1 MSDVT
6 TTTGV
11 TGAGGGDMIRITG
24 MNTGLD
30 VDALVTKMMKAEQTK
45 IDTAKQNEQLV
56 EWKQEAYQTIIK
68 DVKSFQSKYFDSL
81 NKDTYVLSSDF
92 FSSYAASSVDEKIA
106 TAKTGVGAQIGTYD
120 IATGNIASAA
130 TKSGVNLSVTS
141 GFTASN
147 WSSKKIGFSI
157 NDGSVVTI
165 DLSDIT
171 SSSLITDT
179 VDKINAQISSNSS
192 LTGKIK
198 AVVSGTNNIQFQ
210 ALTTNS
216 VKIDKDSTTVT
227 NDMDSLKGRV
237 INPSTS
243 TTMAELGL
251 ESDGTSTLK
260 LNYNGN
266 DISIETKSTDKLSDV
281 INNINTATNGDVTAS
296 FSQLTGKFTI
306 KTSSTGSSQSLKV
319 ESGSSSDVLSA
330 LGLSADTEA
339 VKGKDASVSITP
351 PGGSAVTLTESTNT
365 FTIDGITYNL
375 LKNGSTS
382 ITVTQDADKVYD
394 KINDFIQSYNSIV
407 DEIEEKLG
415 EKKDKNY
422 PALTDAQKEKMS
434 ESQIK
439 TWEDKAKIGVLR
451 NDDNLQKLLTDLR
464 SAFTTGVDGNT
475 LTFGKYGTNAIG
487 IDTNYDAS
495 LTDLTNY
502 NVSTSSSSSSSY
514 VTQGGKIYIADKTK
528 LVDAIKNHSD
538 ELAKFFTATSDSTD
552 KTQKYQKEGVL
563 SRLDDIWDNNVGYTG
578 TTLNSATL
586 TKYANNRDDHSLY
599 GASGDDTLPDQ
610 IYYKQKAV
618 TDLQSEYKTMQE
630 SYYEKFSKLE
640 TAMQTLNTQ
649 SSLISSMLGQS
660 S

>member
-45 IDTAKQNEQLV
+45 IDTAKKNKQLV

-68 DVKSFQSKYFDSL
+68 DIKTFQSKYFDSL
-81 NKDTYVLSSDF
+81 NKDTYVLSPDF
-92 FSSYAASSVDEKIA
+92 FSSYAASSDDEKVV
-106 TAKTGVGAQIGTYD
+106 TAKAGVGAQTGTYEIKFED
-120 IATGNIASAA
+120 GDHIASAA
-130 TKSGVNLSVTS
+130 TKSGGNLNAIHT
-141 GFTASN
+141 
-147 WSSKKIGFSI
+147 
-157 NDGSVVTI
+157 DLTI
-165 DLSDIT
+165 
-171 SSSLITDT
+171 
-179 VDKINAQISSNSS
+179 
-192 LTGKIK
+192 
-198 AVVSGTNNIQFQ
+198 
-210 ALTTNS
+210 
-216 VKIDKDSTTVT
+216 
-227 NDMDSLKGRV
+227 
-237 INPSTS
+237 STS
-243 TTMAELGL
+243 TTMNELGL
-251 ESDGTSTLK
+251 TSDGKIT
-260 LNYNGN
+260 LNYNEAGSV
-266 DISIETKSTDKLSDV
+266 SIDVKITDKLSDV
-281 INNINTATNGDVTAS
+281 INSISTKTNGDVTAS
-296 FSQLTGKFTI
+296 FSQLTGKFAI
-306 KTSSTGSSQSLKV
+306 KTSSTGSTKSLKV
-319 ESGSSSDVLSA
+319 ESESGDVLSYLGFSSAIDEVGTDA
-330 LGLSADTEA
+330 L
-339 VKGKDASVSITP
+339 VHITP
-351 PGGSAVTLTESTNT
+351 PGESTGVAVTKSTNT

-375 LKNGSTS
+375 LKKEDTS
-382 ITVTQDADKVYD
+382 ITVTQDADKTYD
-394 KINDFIQSYNSIV
+394 KINDFVKSYNSIV
-407 DEIEEKLG
+407 DEVEEKLG

-439 TWEDKAKIGVLR
+439 AWDDKAKVGVLR

-563 SRLDDIWDNNVGYTG
+563 SRLNDIWNNNVGYTG

-586 TKYANNRDDHSLY
+586 TKYANNRDDYSLY
-599 GASGDDTLPDQ
+599 GASGDSTLPDQ

-618 TDLQSEYKTMQE
+618 ENLQSEYKTMQE

-640 TAMQTLNTQ
+640 TAMVTLNTQ
-649 SSLISSMLGQS
+649 SSLIYSMLGQS

>member
-45 IDTAKQNEQLV
+45 IDTAKKNKQLV

-68 DVKSFQSKYFDSL
+68 DIKTFQSKYFDSL
-81 NKDTYVLSSDF
+81 NKDTYVLSPDF
-92 FSSYAASSVDEKIA
+92 FSSYAASSDDEKVV
-106 TAKTGVGAQIGTYD
+106 TAKAGVGAQTGTYEIKFED
-120 IATGNIASAA
+120 GDHIASAA
-130 TKSGVNLSVTS
+130 TKSGGNLNAIHT
-141 GFTASN
+141 
-147 WSSKKIGFSI
+147 
-157 NDGSVVTI
+157 DLTI
-165 DLSDIT
+165 
-171 SSSLITDT
+171 
-179 VDKINAQISSNSS
+179 
-192 LTGKIK
+192 
-198 AVVSGTNNIQFQ
+198 
-210 ALTTNS
+210 
-216 VKIDKDSTTVT
+216 
-227 NDMDSLKGRV
+227 
-237 INPSTS
+237 STS
-243 TTMAELGL
+243 TTMNELGL
-251 ESDGTSTLK
+251 TSDGKIT
-260 LNYNGN
+260 LNYNEAGSV
-266 DISIETKSTDKLSDV
+266 SIDVKTTDKLSDV

-306 KTSSTGSSQSLKV
+306 KTSSTGSSQSLQV

>member
-45 IDTAKQNEQLV
+45 IDTAKKNKQLV

-68 DVKSFQSKYFDSL
+68 DIKTFQSKYFDSL
-81 NKDTYVLSSDF
+81 NKDTYVLSPDF
-92 FSSYAASSVDEKIA
+92 FSSYAASSDDEKVV
-106 TAKTGVGAQIGTYD
+106 TAKAGVGAQTGTYEIKFED
-120 IATGNIASAA
+120 GDHIASAA
-130 TKSGVNLSVTS
+130 TKSGGNLNAIHT
-141 GFTASN
+141 
-147 WSSKKIGFSI
+147 
-157 NDGSVVTI
+157 DLTI
-165 DLSDIT
+165 
-171 SSSLITDT
+171 
-179 VDKINAQISSNSS
+179 
-192 LTGKIK
+192 
-198 AVVSGTNNIQFQ
+198 
-210 ALTTNS
+210 
-216 VKIDKDSTTVT
+216 
-227 NDMDSLKGRV
+227 
-237 INPSTS
+237 STS
-243 TTMAELGL
+243 TTMNELGL
-251 ESDGTSTLK
+251 TSDGKIT
-260 LNYNGN
+260 LNYNEAGSV
-266 DISIETKSTDKLSDV
+266 SIDVKITDKLSDV
-281 INNINTATNGDVTAS
+281 INSISTKTNGDVTAS
-296 FSQLTGKFTI
+296 FSQLTGKFAI
-306 KTSSTGSSQSLKV
+306 KTSSTGSTKSLKV
-319 ESGSSSDVLSA
+319 ESESGDVLSYLGFSSAIDEVGTDA
-330 LGLSADTEA
+330 L
-339 VKGKDASVSITP
+339 VHITP
-351 PGGSAVTLTESTNT
+351 PGESTGVAVTKSTNT

-375 LKNGSTS
+375 LKKEDTS
-382 ITVTQDADKVYD
+382 ITVTQDADKTYD
-394 KINDFIQSYNSIV
+394 KINDFVKSYNSIV
-407 DEIEEKLG
+407 DEVEEKLG

-439 TWEDKAKIGVLR
+439 TWEEKAKAGVLR

-563 SRLDDIWDNNVGYTG
+563 SRLNDIWNNNVGYTG

-586 TKYANNRDDHSLY
+586 TKYANNRDDYSLY
-599 GASGDDTLPDQ
+599 GASGDSTLPDQ

-618 TDLQSEYKTMQE
+618 ENLQSEYKTMQE

-640 TAMQTLNTQ
+640 TAMVTLNTQ
-649 SSLISSMLGQS
+649 SSLIYSMLGQS